1 MDLEFRWKCQAISM
15 RGTLKT
21 TKRMEKVKYYL
32 KMVISTKDNLWII
45 YTKVMEFTLLKI
57 KIDMRVN
64 GSKEADREKES
75 Y

>member
-1 MDLEFRWKCQAISM
+1 M